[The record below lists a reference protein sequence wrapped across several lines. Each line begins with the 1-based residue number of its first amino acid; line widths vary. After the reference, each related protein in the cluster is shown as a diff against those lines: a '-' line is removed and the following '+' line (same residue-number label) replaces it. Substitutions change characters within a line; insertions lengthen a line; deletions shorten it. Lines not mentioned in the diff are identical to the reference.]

1 MKQWEKNNGLLVIVS
16 APAGTGKTTLVQMLK
31 EEFPDRVTQSISCT
45 TRKPRSGEIDG
56 KDYVFLTEEAFEE
69 RIKQGE
75 FLEHATVFGDRYG
88 TLKELVKSQ
97 QETGKHVILVIDTQ
111 GALELKKKVEALY
124 IFIAPPSMEVL
135 EQRLRNRKTE
145 SEETLKK
152 RLSWARREMEQAKA
166 YDYTIV
172 NDDLETAYT
181 ALKSILI
188 AKEHHEGGKHGK
200 APR

>member
-1 MKQWEKNNGLLVIVS
+1 MKQGEKNSGLLVIVS

-45 TRKPRSGEIDG
+45 TRKPRPGEIDG

-69 RIKQGE
+69 RIKRGE
-75 FLEHATVFGDRYG
+75 FLEHAMVFGDRYG

-111 GALELKKKVEALY
+111 GALELKRKVEALY

-152 RLSWARREMEQAKA
+152 RLSWAQREMEQAKA